1 MKFESYFHI
10 HVKKNPQRYSWFKN
24 VDTLNYNPH
33 QSIKDATLD
42 IFNIENSSDKILM
55 YTKSMKVIFLNEGGM
70 LIVHQQ
76 PINVTLSTYRRLHRF
91 TLNQFWYILLHV
103 YAASNFNKELKLGKL
118 YKSIWLGK
126 DMVKIK

>member
-33 QSIKDATLD
+33 QSIKDATSD

-70 LIVHQQ
+70 LY
-76 PINVTLSTYRRLHRF
+76 INNPSMSLSVPTVDCIDSL
-91 TLNQFWYILLHV
+91 
-103 YAASNFNKELKLGKL
+103 
-118 YKSIWLGK
+118 
-126 DMVKIK
+126 

>member
-10 HVKKNPQRYSWFKN
+10 HVKKKTHRDIHDFKN

-70 LIVHQQ
+70 LY
-76 PINVTLSTYRRLHRF
+76 INNPSMSLSVPTVDCIDSL
-91 TLNQFWYILLHV
+91 
-103 YAASNFNKELKLGKL
+103 
-118 YKSIWLGK
+118 
-126 DMVKIK
+126 